1 MDKTMFSSKSIHNL
15 QKIKKQQVSKTL
27 KVIEV
32 KQNKKINNE
41 NELENDIENLLLDH
55 LKIDK

>member
-1 MDKTMFSSKSIHNL
+1 MDKPKFGSKSIHNL
-15 QKIKKQQVSKTL
+15 QKVKKHQFSKTL

-32 KQNKKINNE
+32 KQNKKKNNE
-41 NELENDIENLLLDH
+41 NELENDIENLSLDH